1 MAMRLTFIAYCF
13 HQEGQSSTY
22 MYVYTTFPENWTL
35 LLHFCA
41 LSTSRRITPLYFAHR
56 PSGFFLLSL
65 NPYVTQE
72 MDSKGLSLMSTC
84 KVIKSH
90 DSNESVHVCV

>member
-35 LLHFCA
+35 LLHFWA

-56 PSGFFLLSL
+56 PSDGFFCFRS
-65 NPYVTQE
+65 TH
-72 MDSKGLSLMSTC
+72 MSRKKWIARDC
-84 KVIKSH
+84 P
-90 DSNESVHVCV
+90 